1 MISLTK
7 IIDPLA
13 GYIAKVQKDV
23 SDRDKERQQANPR
36 ISGAARLL
44 SAEQANQA
52 AYVNRLTAEI
62 NEIKSGLRN
71 MRDGLGAVEVA
82 DSAYNDVLNILDK
95 MQTKVTNAQRA
106 EDLNTAVSSD
116 STSLATALSSY
127 NAEINSVVTNR
138 QFNSQ
143 NLIDGTFT
151 NRVFPLWS
159 GETNSPSISLEDI
172 EDTMSS
178 HRTFSALALDGDL
191 QAQISGNSV
200 SAGKTISIDVEGDAV
215 SFDQLAGESA
225 SSLAARIN
233 LLKARQS
240 TDIGVSA
247 SVRSS
252 LRLNDLSSAGTLEF
266 RLYSEKQ
273 GTGYQSLSSI
283 VVSDKT
289 DLSAIA
295 SAVNGVS
302 DKTGVFAK
310 MGNSNQDIILRDPN
324 GGNIA
329 IRAFDHSVT
338 NATITTSVDRRDGL
352 TDFALSGEDTNTS
365 NAALYGTTS
374 VGFADSDSAGSVKF
388 DHVGNLTS
396 DNILLATKT
405 GNANSAGNITIDA
418 SKNIYF
424 GNGSDKTLIG
434 EVDSTHNGIGGNA
447 LQINFKQ
454 TDDSSLASRTL
465 QFANNTFAS
474 SGDWTSQTSQIKS
487 GVNSLGSIAVPTDSG
502 FLNSSARS
510 GTLTVNS
517 GTNDDTISA
526 ITVDGTNLIAST
538 ITYVDN
544 TTTAAA
550 IRTAIN
556 NRSGTTSFT
565 ATGSGAEVII
575 NKANAPS
582 NSNINLTKSD
592 GFVTSKTNIVSSVD
606 EDQESITN
614 ASSPFATS
622 ISSGKVTMTVSNAT
636 TDKGYSIIKGAALI
650 SDDYVAFAKG
660 EKISFDWTAVGQN
673 SDKYDIQAYL
683 VSADGTRAGSNNI
696 ITSVGQNKT
705 GSGSASGTATF
716 EVTSA
721 GDYKFAFITGAYD
734 ADGDGDASA
743 TATLDNVVVSHFSE
757 NMVDIIKNR
766 VTFENLS
773 FSASASNSNP
783 QVTVATTSQD
793 GSTTTDTLAVPP
805 TLAGYALTAGSDQEI
820 FATGEVTIISAKA
833 FSVTQQDASNNG
845 STFWDVATPSV
856 ASLKLLSGAA
866 SIGTENSLTLDNAS
880 ERVALAI
887 KNVTDYKDKYLAAV
901 RSMFDFGDF
910 NTSNYLDSLN
920 TTKASTLEP
929 VDAINLTQK
938 TAEMIISDEISKLLA
953 KAGNAS
959 ADDVYALIKST

>member
-116 STSLATALSSY
+116 STSLATAFSSY

-233 LLKARQS
+233 LLKASQS

-310 MGNSNQDIILRDPN
+310 MGNSNQDIILSDPN

-329 IRAFDHSVT
+329 IRAFDHSVN

-365 NAALYGTTS
+365 DAALYGTTS
-374 VGFADSDSAGSVKF
+374 IGFADSDSAGSVKF

-418 SKNIYF
+418 SKNVYF
-424 GNGSDKTLIG
+424 GNGSDKT
-434 EVDSTHNGIGGNA
+434 
-447 LQINFKQ
+447 
-454 TDDSSLASRTL
+454 
-465 QFANNTFAS
+465 
-474 SGDWTSQTSQIKS
+474 
-487 GVNSLGSIAVPTDSG
+487 
-502 FLNSSARS
+502 
-510 GTLTVNS
+510 
-517 GTNDDTISA
+517 
-526 ITVDGTNLIAST
+526 
-538 ITYVDN
+538 
-544 TTTAAA
+544 
-550 IRTAIN
+550 
-556 NRSGTTSFT
+556 
-565 ATGSGAEVII
+565 
-575 NKANAPS
+575 
-582 NSNINLTKSD
+582 
-592 GFVTSKTNIVSSVD
+592 
-606 EDQESITN
+606 
-614 ASSPFATS
+614 
-622 ISSGKVTMTVSNAT
+622 
-636 TDKGYSIIKGAALI
+636 
-650 SDDYVAFAKG
+650 
-660 EKISFDWTAVGQN
+660 
-673 SDKYDIQAYL
+673 
-683 VSADGTRAGSNNI
+683 
-696 ITSVGQNKT
+696 
-705 GSGSASGTATF
+705 
-716 EVTSA
+716 
-721 GDYKFAFITGAYD
+721 
-734 ADGDGDASA
+734 
-743 TATLDNVVVSHFSE
+743 
-757 NMVDIIKNR
+757 
-766 VTFENLS
+766 
-773 FSASASNSNP
+773 
-783 QVTVATTSQD
+783 
-793 GSTTTDTLAVPP
+793 
-805 TLAGYALTAGSDQEI
+805 
-820 FATGEVTIISAKA
+820 
-833 FSVTQQDASNNG
+833 
-845 STFWDVATPSV
+845 
-856 ASLKLLSGAA
+856 
-866 SIGTENSLTLDNAS
+866 
-880 ERVALAI
+880 
-887 KNVTDYKDKYLAAV
+887 
-901 RSMFDFGDF
+901 
-910 NTSNYLDSLN
+910 
-920 TTKASTLEP
+920 
-929 VDAINLTQK
+929 
-938 TAEMIISDEISKLLA
+938 
-953 KAGNAS
+953 
-959 ADDVYALIKST
+959 